1 MIHRNNEEAERGAE
15 AAQTLFQYLTDS
27 GDTSVLQ
34 EIRERIT
41 NHDVEEAHRLSKKR
55 CIRPV
60 CRVHHRGYP
69 YEGTVVERDFYV
81 QDFQDVLGQWR
92 NQIAQLQYNEDEEKD
107 NEEEVYER
115 WLEQSVERIVRNND
129 NELMF
134 EMRFC
139 KDPEQR
145 KALHDQLSNCHLD
158 DCWEHRTRNWDQ
170 QTMETHRNLHSACCL
185 YDECPYHGREEDFEV
200 TEWETR
206 QVNLATRQYFIPE
219 TQYEDSD
226 ESTDSGELRGIPEDH
241 IAVPTSSG
249 SKAYA
254 TGNQVTTP
262 EDLQWIYQQQASP
275 KFADNPRTQP
285 YHSGHREIA

>member
-60 CRVHHRGYP
+60 CRIHHRGYP

-115 WLEQSVERIVRNND
+115 WL
-129 NELMF
+129 
-134 EMRFC
+134 
-139 KDPEQR
+139 
-145 KALHDQLSNCHLD
+145 
-158 DCWEHRTRNWDQ
+158 
-170 QTMETHRNLHSACCL
+170 
-185 YDECPYHGREEDFEV
+185 
-200 TEWETR
+200 
-206 QVNLATRQYFIPE
+206 
-219 TQYEDSD
+219 
-226 ESTDSGELRGIPEDH
+226 
-241 IAVPTSSG
+241 
-249 SKAYA
+249 
-254 TGNQVTTP
+254 
-262 EDLQWIYQQQASP
+262 
-275 KFADNPRTQP
+275 
-285 YHSGHREIA
+285 